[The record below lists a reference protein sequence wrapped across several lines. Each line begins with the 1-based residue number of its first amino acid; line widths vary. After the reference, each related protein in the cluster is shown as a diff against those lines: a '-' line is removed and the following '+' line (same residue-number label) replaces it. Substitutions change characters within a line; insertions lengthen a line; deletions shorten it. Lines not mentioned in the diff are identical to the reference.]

1 LHGSEANF
9 LPLFDSVCPEL
20 IMQEFDKIL
29 MSPLPWYLWSTCS
42 DEQKSGNKNQGTK
55 IREQKS
61 GNKNQGTK
69 IANGGRTEQI
79 LRRHLY
85 VE

>member
-1 LHGSEANF
+1 
-9 LPLFDSVCPEL
+9 
-20 IMQEFDKIL
+20 MQDFDKIL

-69 IANGGRTEQI
+69 IREQKLRTAAAQS
-79 LRRHLY
+79 RS
-85 VE
+85 